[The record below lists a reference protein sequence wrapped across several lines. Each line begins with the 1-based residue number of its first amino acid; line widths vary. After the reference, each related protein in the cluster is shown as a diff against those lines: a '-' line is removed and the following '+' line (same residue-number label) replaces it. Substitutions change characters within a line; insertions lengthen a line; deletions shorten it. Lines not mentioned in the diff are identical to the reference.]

1 MAKVNVAFR
10 FDSVL
15 YRQFRKVSKERGHT
29 MTWYFEGCMREVIGE
44 KRRGVIPATQLF
56 DLKGKKVKPLSALTK
71 LKRKKKSPP
80 IA

>member
-15 YRQFRKVSKERGHT
+15 YQQFRKLSKERGHT
-29 MTWYFEGCMREVIGE
+29 MTWYLEGCMRDVIGE

-71 LKRKKKSPP
+71 PKRKKKSPP
-80 IA
+80 TA